1 MAEPYKPKIIP
12 GKVAVCKYCG
22 GYSNDLGKCTSCKRI
37 LPEGTKIMADPDYKP
52 SESEKKLI
60 TNVGQ
65 NPGDLRN
72 IRIQQKNPRKK
83 TQSDEP
89 ECIALS
95 SDEDEGDDDDGAEAG
110 GGDKTGNEDLTSA
123 ATSGGDK
130 DSNSGPNSENSGENK
145 GKKEIQF
152 TDQPNRDGISRSFRI
167 FCHLDFT

>member
-12 GKVAVCKYCG
+12 GKVAVCKNCG
-22 GYSNDLGKCTSCKRI
+22 SYSNDLGKCTSCKRV

-65 NPGDLRN
+65 NPTDLRN

-95 SDEDEGDDDDGAEAG
+95 SDEDEGDDDEAEAG
-110 GGDKTGNEDLTSA
+110 SEKTGNEDSVSA
-123 ATSGGDK
+123 ATSGNDK
-130 DSNSGPNSENSGENK
+130 DSSAGPNSDNSDENK
-145 GKKEIQF
+145 GKENSIHRPKSKQSF
-152 TDQPNRDGISRSFRI
+152 TI
-167 FCHLDFT
+167 HLFYHRNLFS

>member
-12 GKVAVCKYCG
+12 GKVAVCKNCG
-22 GYSNDLGKCTSCKRI
+22 QLSNDLGKCTSCKRV

-145 GKKEIQF
+145 GKKHFSLHTNQIETVFHGVEI
-152 TDQPNRDGISRSFRI
+152 
-167 FCHLDFT
+167 

>member
-1 MAEPYKPKIIP
+1 M
-12 GKVAVCKYCG
+12 AVCKYCG

-95 SDEDEGDDDDGAEAG
+95 SDEDEGDDDEAEAG
-110 GGDKTGNEDLTSA
+110 GSDKTGNEDSTSA

-145 GKKEIQF
+145 GKEKIQSFTVCRFQDFLSLRFYVKSILEILKA
-152 TDQPNRDGISRSFRI
+152 P
-167 FCHLDFT
+167 